1 MNTKDLIKEVR
12 ELMSKFNFN
21 NEEVKMESAV
31 LTDGT
36 VIKWDGTLA
45 VGSAILVETA
55 EGDIAAPD
63 ATHEIEGGTLVT
75 TVGGVVTEIVEPA
88 EIETPGMQPAAEMAK
103 EFATVEKFDEVVASL
118 EGKISTLTE
127 ALNKVVSRLEHQS
140 EAFSKTVDLVERVAN
155 LPSEAPMNVDQT
167 KLSKK
172 DQQFE
177 NIKKFAQQ
185 LKK

>member
-1 MNTKDLIKEVR
+1 MNTKDLIKDVR
-12 ELMSKFNFN
+12 ELMSKFNFKD
-21 NEEVKMESAV
+21 EEVKMESAV

-36 VIKWDGTLA
+36 VIKWDGSLA
-45 VGSAILVETA
+45 VGTAILVETA

-63 ATHEIEGGTLVT
+63 ATHEVEGGMLVT
-75 TVGGVVTEIVEPA
+75 TVGGIVTEIVEPA
-88 EIETPGMQPAAEMAK
+88 ESEVEIEIEAK

>member
-1 MNTKDLIKEVR
+1 MNTKDLIQEVR
-12 ELMSKFNFN
+12 DLMSKFKFN

-45 VGSAILVETA
+45 VGTAILVETA
-55 EGDIAAPD
+55 EGDIPAPNS
-63 ATHEIEGGTLVT
+63 THEVEGGMLVT
-75 TVGGVVTEIVEPA
+75 TVDGIVTEIVEPA
-88 EIETPGMQPAAEMAK
+88 ESEVEIEIEAK

-118 EGKISTLTE
+118 EGKISFLTE
-127 ALNKVVSRLEHQS
+127 QFAKVVTALEKQG
-140 EAFSKTVDLVERVAN
+140 EAFSKTVDLVEKVAN

-167 KLSKK
+167 KVSKK

-177 NIKKFAQQ
+177 NIKRFAKQ
-185 LKK
+185 LKN

>member
-21 NEEVKMESAV
+21 NEQVKMESAV

-45 VGSAILVETA
+45 VGTAILVETA
-55 EGDIAAPD
+55 EGDISAPD
-63 ATHEIEGGTLVT
+63 ATHEVEGGLLVT
-75 TVGGVVTEIVEPA
+75 TVGGVVTEIIEPA
-88 EIETPGMQPAAEMAK
+88 EIEIEAK

-118 EGKISTLTE
+118 ENKISILTD
-127 ALNKVVSRLEHQS
+127 AIGSVVAKLEKQS

-172 DQQFE
+172 EQQFE

>member
-1 MNTKDLIKEVR
+1 MNTKDLIKDVR

-36 VIKWDGTLA
+36 VIKWDGSLA
-45 VGSAILVETA
+45 VGTAILVETA

-63 ATHEIEGGTLVT
+63 ATHELEGGMLVT
-75 TVGGVVTEIVEPA
+75 TVGGIVTEIVEPA
-88 EIETPGMQPAAEMAK
+88 EAEVEIEIEAK

-172 DQQFE
+172 EQQFE

>member
-1 MNTKDLIKEVR
+1 MNTKDLIQEVR
-12 ELMSKFNFN
+12 DLMSKFKFN

-45 VGSAILVETA
+45 VGTAILVETA
-55 EGDIAAPD
+55 EGDIPAPD
-63 ATHEIEGGTLVT
+63 ATHEVEGGMLVT
-75 TVGGVVTEIVEPA
+75 TLDGIVTEIVEPA
-88 EIETPGMQPAAEMAK
+88 ESEVEVVLEAAK

-118 EGKISTLTE
+118 EGKISFLTE
-127 ALNKVVSRLEHQS
+127 QFAKVVTALEKQG
-140 EAFSKTVDLVERVAN
+140 EAFSKTVDLVEKVAN

-167 KLSKK
+167 KVSKK

-177 NIKKFAQQ
+177 NIKRFAKQ
-185 LKK
+185 LKN

>member
-1 MNTKDLIKEVR
+1 MNTKDLIQEVR
-12 ELMSKFNFN
+12 DLMSKFKFN
-21 NEEVKMESAV
+21 NEDVKMESAV

-36 VIKWDGTLA
+36 VIKYEGTLA
-45 VGSAILVETA
+45 VGTAIVVETA
-55 EGDIAAPD
+55 EGDIPAPD
-63 ATHEIEGGTLVT
+63 ATHEVEGGMLVT
-75 TVGGVVTEIVEPA
+75 TVGGIVTEIVEPA
-88 EIETPGMQPAAEMAK
+88 ESEVEIEIEATQ
-103 EFATVEKFDEVVASL
+103 EFATVEKFNEVIASL
-118 EGKISTLTE
+118 ENKISMLTTAFE
-127 ALNKVVSRLEHQS
+127 SVVAKLEKQG

>member
-1 MNTKDLIKEVR
+1 MNTKDLIKDVR
-12 ELMSKFNFN
+12 ELMSKFNFT

-36 VIKWDGTLA
+36 VIKWDGSLA
-45 VGSAILVETA
+45 VGTAILVETA

-63 ATHEIEGGTLVT
+63 ATHEVEGGMLVT
-75 TVGGVVTEIVEPA
+75 TVGGIVTEIVEPA
-88 EIETPGMQPAAEMAK
+88 ESEVEIEIEAK

-172 DQQFE
+172 EQQFE

>member
-36 VIKWDGTLA
+36 VIKWDGQLV
-45 VGSAILVETA
+45 VGSTIIVQSAD
-55 EGDIAAPD
+55 GDIPAPD
-63 ATHEIEGGTLVT
+63 ATHELEDGTLVT
-75 TVGGVVTEIVEPA
+75 TVGGVVTEIIEPA
-88 EIETPGMQPAAEMAK
+88 EGPMPQEEMAK

-118 EGKISTLTE
+118 EGKIATLTE
-127 ALNKVVSRLEHQS
+127 ALNKVVSSLEHQS
-140 EAFSKTVDLVERVAN
+140 EAFSKTIDLVERVAN

>member
-1 MNTKDLIKEVR
+1 MNTKDLIQEVR
-12 ELMSKFNFN
+12 DLMSKFKFN
-21 NEEVKMESAV
+21 NEDVKMESAV

-36 VIKWDGTLA
+36 VIKYEGTLA
-45 VGSAILVETA
+45 VGTAILVETA
-55 EGDIAAPD
+55 EGDIPAPD
-63 ATHEIEGGTLVT
+63 ATHEVEGGLLVT
-75 TVGGVVTEIVEPA
+75 TVGGIVTEIVEPA
-88 EIETPGMQPAAEMAK
+88 ESEVVIEATQ
-103 EFATVEKFDEVVASL
+103 EFATVEKFNEVIASL
-118 EGKISTLTE
+118 ENKISMLTTAFE
-127 ALNKVVSRLEHQS
+127 SVVAKLEKQG

-155 LPSEAPMNVDQT
+155 LPSGAPINVDQT

>member
-1 MNTKDLIKEVR
+1 MNTKDLIKDVR
-12 ELMSKFNFN
+12 ELMSKFNFKD
-21 NEEVKMESAV
+21 EEVKMESAV

-36 VIKWDGTLA
+36 VIKWDGSLA
-45 VGSAILVETA
+45 VGTAIMVETA

-63 ATHEIEGGTLVT
+63 ATHEVEGGMLVT
-75 TVGGVVTEIVEPA
+75 TVGGIVTEIVEPA
-88 EIETPGMQPAAEMAK
+88 EAEVEIEIEAK

>member
-1 MNTKDLIKEVR
+1 MNTKDLIQEVR
-12 ELMSKFNFN
+12 DLMSKFKFN

-45 VGSAILVETA
+45 VGTAILVETA
-55 EGDIAAPD
+55 EGDIPAPD
-63 ATHEIEGGTLVT
+63 ATHEVEGGLLVT
-75 TVGGVVTEIVEPA
+75 TLDGMVTEIVEPA
-88 EIETPGMQPAAEMAK
+88 DEEVEAEKEMVK

-118 EGKISTLTE
+118 EGKISFLTE
-127 ALNKVVSRLEHQS
+127 QFAKVVTALEKQG
-140 EAFSKTVDLVERVAN
+140 EAFSKTVDLVEKVAN

-167 KLSKK
+167 KVSKK

-177 NIKKFAQQ
+177 NIKRFAQQ
-185 LKK
+185 IKK

>member
-36 VIKWDGTLA
+36 VIKWDGSLA
-45 VGSAILVETA
+45 VGTAILVETA

-63 ATHEIEGGTLVT
+63 ATHEVEGGMLVT
-75 TVGGVVTEIVEPA
+75 TVGGIVTEIVEPA
-88 EIETPGMQPAAEMAK
+88 EAEVEIEIEAK

>member
-1 MNTKDLIKEVR
+1 MNTKDLIQEVR
-12 ELMSKFNFN
+12 DLMSKFKFN

-45 VGSAILVETA
+45 VGTMIMVETA
-55 EGDIAAPD
+55 EGDIPAPD
-63 ATHEIEGGTLVT
+63 ATHEVEGGLLVT
-75 TVGGVVTEIVEPA
+75 TVGDIVTEIVEPA
-88 EIETPGMQPAAEMAK
+88 VAGVVEATQ
-103 EFATVEKFDEVVASL
+103 EFATVEHFNEVIASL
-118 EGKISTLTE
+118 ESKISMLTSAFE
-127 ALNKVVSRLEHQS
+127 SVVAKLEKQS

-155 LPSEAPMNVDQT
+155 LPSEAPINVDQT

-177 NIKKFAQQ
+177 NIKRFAQQ

>member
-1 MNTKDLIKEVR
+1 MNTKDLIQEVR
-12 ELMSKFNFN
+12 DLMSKFKFN

-45 VGSAILVETA
+45 IGTAILVETA
-55 EGDIAAPD
+55 EGDISAPD
-63 ATHEIEGGTLVT
+63 STHELEGGMLVT
-75 TVGGVVTEIVEPA
+75 TVDGIVTEIVEPA
-88 EIETPGMQPAAEMAK
+88 ESEVEIEIEAK

-118 EGKISTLTE
+118 EGKISFLTE
-127 ALNKVVSRLEHQS
+127 QFAKVVSALEKQG
-140 EAFSKTVDLVERVAN
+140 EAFSKTVDLVEKVAN

-167 KLSKK
+167 KVSKK

-177 NIKKFAQQ
+177 NIKRFAKQ
-185 LKK
+185 LKN

>member
-1 MNTKDLIKEVR
+1 MNTKDLIQEVR
-12 ELMSKFNFN
+12 DLMSKFKFDNK
-21 NEEVKMESAV
+21 EVKMDSAV

-55 EGDIAAPD
+55 DGDIPAPD
-63 ATHEIEGGTLVT
+63 ATHEVEGGVLIT
-75 TVGGVVTEIVEPA
+75 TVNGIVTEIVEPA
-88 EIETPGMQPAAEMAK
+88 ETETVGTPPEAEMAK
-103 EFATVEKFDEVVASL
+103 EFATVEHFNEVIASL
-118 EGKISTLTE
+118 ESKISMLTSAFE
-127 ALNKVVSRLEHQS
+127 SVVAKLEKQS

-155 LPSEAPMNVDQT
+155 LPSEAPINVDQT

-177 NIKKFAQQ
+177 NIKRFAQQ

>member
-1 MNTKDLIKEVR
+1 MNTKDLIKDVR
-12 ELMSKFNFN
+12 ELMSKFNFKD
-21 NEEVKMESAV
+21 EEVKMESAV

-36 VIKWDGTLA
+36 VIKWDGSLA
-45 VGSAILVETA
+45 VGTAILVETA

-63 ATHEIEGGTLVT
+63 ATHEVEGGMLVT
-75 TVGGVVTEIVEPA
+75 TVGGIVTEIVEPA
-88 EIETPGMQPAAEMAK
+88 EAEVEIEIEAK

-118 EGKISTLTE
+118 EGKISILTE

-172 DQQFE
+172 EQQFE

>member
-1 MNTKDLIKEVR
+1 MNTKDLIKDVR
-12 ELMSKFNFN
+12 ELMSKFNFKD
-21 NEEVKMESAV
+21 EEVKMESAV

-36 VIKWDGTLA
+36 VIKWDGSLA
-45 VGSAILVETA
+45 VGTAILVETA

-63 ATHEIEGGTLVT
+63 ATHEVEGGTLIT
-75 TVGGVVTEIVEPA
+75 TVGGVVTEIVEPS
-88 EIETPGMQPAAEMAK
+88 EGMQPQEEMSK

-127 ALNKVVSRLEHQS
+127 ALNKVVSRLENQS

-172 DQQFE
+172 EQQFE

>member
-1 MNTKDLIKEVR
+1 MNTKDLIQEVR
-12 ELMSKFNFN
+12 DLMSKFKFN

-45 VGSAILVETA
+45 VGTAILVETA
-55 EGDIAAPD
+55 EGDIPAPD
-63 ATHEIEGGTLVT
+63 ATHEVEGGLLVT
-75 TVGGVVTEIVEPA
+75 TLDGMVTEIVEPA
-88 EIETPGMQPAAEMAK
+88 DEEVEAEKEMVK

-118 EGKISTLTE
+118 EGKISFLTE
-127 ALNKVVSRLEHQS
+127 QFAKVVTALEKQG
-140 EAFSKTVDLVERVAN
+140 EAFSKTVDLVEKVAN

-167 KLSKK
+167 KVSKK

-185 LKK
+185 LKN

>member
-1 MNTKDLIKEVR
+1 MNTKDLIQEVR
-12 ELMSKFNFN
+12 DLMSKFKFN

-36 VIKWDGTLA
+36 VIKWDGSLA
-45 VGSAILVETA
+45 VGTAILVETA

-63 ATHEIEGGTLVT
+63 ATHEVEGGLLVT
-75 TVGGVVTEIVEPA
+75 TVGGIVTEIVEPA
-88 EIETPGMQPAAEMAK
+88 EAEAEIEIEAK

>member
-1 MNTKDLIKEVR
+1 MNTKDLIQEVR
-12 ELMSKFNFN
+12 DLMSKFKFN
-21 NEEVKMESAV
+21 NEDVKMGSAV

-36 VIKWDGTLA
+36 VIKWDGSLA
-45 VGSAILVETA
+45 VGTAILVETA
-55 EGDIAAPD
+55 EGNIAAPD
-63 ATHEIEGGTLVT
+63 ATHEVEGGMLVT
-75 TVGGVVTEIVEPA
+75 TVGGVVTEIIEPA
-88 EIETPGMQPAAEMAK
+88 ESEVEIEIEAK

-140 EAFSKTVDLVERVAN
+140 EAFSKTVDLVERIAN

>member
-1 MNTKDLIKEVR
+1 MNTKDLIQEVR

-21 NEEVKMESAV
+21 NEEVKMESAT

-36 VIKWDGTLA
+36 VIKWEGSLA
-45 VGSAILVETA
+45 VGTAIMVETA
-55 EGDIAAPD
+55 EGDIPAPD
-63 ATHEIEGGTLVT
+63 ATHEVEGGTLVT
-75 TVGGVVTEIVEPA
+75 TVGGVVTEIVEPS
-88 EIETPGMQPAAEMAK
+88 EGMQPQEEMAK
-103 EFATVEKFDEVVASL
+103 EFATIEKFDEVVASL

-127 ALNKVVSRLEHQS
+127 ALNKVVSQLENQS
-140 EAFSKTVDLVERVAN
+140 EAFSKTVDLVEKVAN

>member
-1 MNTKDLIKEVR
+1 MNTKDLIQEVR
-12 ELMSKFNFN
+12 DLMSKFKFN
-21 NEEVKMESAV
+21 NEDVKMESAV

-36 VIKWDGTLA
+36 VIKYEGTLA
-45 VGSAILVETA
+45 VGTAILVETA
-55 EGDIAAPD
+55 EGDIPAPD
-63 ATHEIEGGTLVT
+63 ATHEVEGGLLVT
-75 TVGGVVTEIVEPA
+75 TVGGIVTEIVEPA
-88 EIETPGMQPAAEMAK
+88 DEGVEAGKDIVK

-118 EGKISTLTE
+118 EGKITFLTE

-140 EAFSKTVDLVERVAN
+140 EAFSKTIDLVERVAN
-155 LPSEAPMNVDQT
+155 LPSEPPMNVDQT